1 MSRGRYKK
9 YSSFDFEQL
18 DNCGWTWSS
27 DPTDLR
33 ISNELV
39 INGEPH
45 KLTLGKLKIYL
56 ITYSY

>member
-1 MSRGRYKK
+1 MISKIVETTMKKK

-18 DNCGWTWSS
+18 DNCGWTWTS

-45 KLTLGKLKIYL
+45 KLTLGKHK
-56 ITYSY
+56 